1 MVHMAT
7 YDLLCLTR
15 CYRRAAELE
24 NVLRLFV
31 ELAPYAGVKTFVVI
45 APDPRATPE
54 VLEIVERYKNT
65 PHVLVMS
72 PSVPVMSPEY
82 GQKWITVLNEMCEMF
97 DRTGNSARWVCDT
110 DDDQGFS
117 PGWMSWLP
125 ACLDDPVAWAWRSVT
140 LFLWNEKET
149 MVNAKQYHWG
159 PSIGRYQMG
168 ARRHTGRVI
177 EVPDFVQDAI
187 DAASSKQKTLPFYL
201 VDYSCCCKHAR
212 MQLYKDYAR
221 AGKIDPYT
229 KRYISNPILIP
240 LDTVY
245 HDFPDPAKYE
255 EFQKGLFAQGL
266 CD

>member
-1 MVHMAT
+1 MI

-31 ELAPYAGVKTFVVI
+31 ELVPYAGVKTFVVL

-54 VLEIVERYKNT
+54 VLDVVERYINT
-65 PHVLVMS
+65 PHVLVMA

-140 LFLWNEKET
+140 LFLWNEEGT
-149 MVNAKQYHWG
+149 MVNMRQRHWG

-168 ARRHTGRVI
+168 CRRHTGRVI

-187 DAASSKQKTLPFYL
+187 DADRSKEKMLPFYM
-201 VDYSCCCKHAR
+201 VDFGSCCKHER
-212 MQLYKDYAR
+212 MQMFKDYSR
-221 AGKIDPYT
+221 AGKQDVYT
-229 KRYISNPILIP
+229 RKYIEEPILMP
-240 LDTVY
+240 LDVVLHEY
-245 HDFPDPAKYE
+245 PDPAMFEAKQKE
-255 EFQKGLFAQGL
+255 MFLKGL
-266 CD
+266 C